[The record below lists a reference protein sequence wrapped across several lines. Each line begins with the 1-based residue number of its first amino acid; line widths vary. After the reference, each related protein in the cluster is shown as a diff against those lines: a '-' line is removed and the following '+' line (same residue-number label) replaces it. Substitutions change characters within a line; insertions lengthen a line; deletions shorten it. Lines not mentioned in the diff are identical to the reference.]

1 MFDPL
6 HGEAEPS
13 RTSEVGADHDVKIEQ
28 LLLAGLDH
36 YFQAQYERAID
47 LWTRVLFLDR
57 SHARARAYIER
68 ARAALAE
75 RLRESEELLHTGAEA
90 FKRGNVGE
98 ARQLLSSAVEHG
110 GGRDEALALLDRL
123 NRLETAAG
131 RRDAGLEAPRSEH
144 GRRARR
150 TIGPAEVAP
159 RPVRV
164 VPLVALCAALLAG
177 VYVAA
182 SWDQFE
188 SMLFISRVQP
198 APSPTPA
205 WRQALPVPSGS
216 ALALARAGRLVEDQ
230 RVHDALR
237 LLATIEPGDPLK
249 SEADALRATIQR
261 GLLAVDGVD
270 RRELPPAASQRRR

>member
-1 MFDPL
+1 M
-6 HGEAEPS
+6 
-13 RTSEVGADHDVKIEQ
+13 
-28 LLLAGLDH
+28 
-36 YFQAQYERAID
+36 
-47 LWTRVLFLDR
+47 
-57 SHARARAYIER
+57 
-68 ARAALAE
+68 
-75 RLRESEELLHTGAEA
+75 
-90 FKRGNVGE
+90 
-98 ARQLLSSAVEHG
+98 
-110 GGRDEALALLDRL
+110 
-123 NRLETAAG
+123 
-131 RRDAGLEAPRSEH
+131 
-144 GRRARR
+144 
-150 TIGPAEVAP
+150 AP